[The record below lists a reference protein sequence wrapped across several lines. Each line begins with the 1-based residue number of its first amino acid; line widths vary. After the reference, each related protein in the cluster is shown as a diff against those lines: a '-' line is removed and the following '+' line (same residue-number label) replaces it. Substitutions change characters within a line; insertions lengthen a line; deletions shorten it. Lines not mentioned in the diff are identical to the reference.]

1 MGPQMMAGN
10 KLLIGNKELDA
21 YSKLTNISVDGKT
34 SGTIDW
40 EPGFRRLTFTNVTM
54 NISSYN
60 LVTFEG
66 DIMSLVFVGTSWPE
80 NSSDKQRI
88 KTNYTDLTDF
98 FVSLEYQIVAVGI
111 QREAVADSFV

>member
-1 MGPQMMAGN
+1 MKKLFLFFALMIGAIMGPQMMAGN

-40 EPGFRRLTFTNVTM
+40 EPGSRRLTFTNETM

-66 DIMSLVFVGTSWPE
+66 DIMSLVFVG
-80 NSSDKQRI
+80 KQRI

-111 QREAVADSFV
+111 QR

>member
-40 EPGFRRLTFTNVTM
+40 EPGSRRLTFTNETM

-66 DIMSLVFVGTSWPE
+66 DIMSLVFVG
-80 NSSDKQRI
+80 KQRI
-88 KTNYTDLTDF
+88 KTNYTDF